1 MRNHVGGVEAL
12 PFPAFDELARDY
24 DASFANTPLGG
35 ALRALVWSRFDA
47 AFGGARRVL
56 DLGCGTGED
65 AIRLACRGTRVVAVD
80 ASPVMLR
87 VAQEKARRSGCADRI
102 EFRCLQL
109 ELLAGALAG
118 ETFDGALSNFGALN
132 CVANLPV
139 MLGEL
144 AAKLDS
150 GAHFVFVL
158 MGRYVPWEW
167 LWYLLRADSVRAW
180 RRLRGP
186 APWRGLHV
194 AYPSPAEVAAA
205 LRPFFRIEGLRP
217 LGFALPP
224 SYAAAWLNRRP
235 RLLGALTRAERL
247 AQKLPFLASCADHYI
262 IEGTRLP
269 TRP

>member
-1 MRNHVGGVEAL
+1 MQPVAGVKPLGEA
-12 PFPAFDELARDY
+12 AFDQLASEY
-24 DASFANTPLGG
+24 DASFTGTPLGG

-47 AFGGARRVL
+47 AFASAQRVL

-65 AIRLACRGTRVVAVD
+65 AIRLACRGTRVLAVD
-80 ASPVMLR
+80 ASPLMLR
-87 VAQEKARRSGCADRI
+87 VAQEKARRSGCVDRI
-102 EFRCLQL
+102 EFRCLPL
-109 ELLAGALAG
+109 ERLAGTLAG
-118 ETFDGALSNFGALN
+118 ERFDGVLSNFGALN
-132 CVANLPV
+132 CVASLPV

-144 AAKLDS
+144 ATKLES

-167 LWYLLRADSVRAW
+167 LWYLMRADSARAW

-186 APWRGLHV
+186 VLWRGLRV
-194 AYPSPAEVAAA
+194 VYPTPAEVAAI
-205 LRPFFRIEGLRP
+205 LQPFYRVEGVRP

-235 RLLGALTRAERL
+235 RLLRGLTRAERL
-247 AQKLPFLASCADHYI
+247 AQRFPSLASCADHYI

-269 TRP
+269 TG